1 MAKIR
6 PVPLWDGAGLKLVLD
21 APKANVLDAEM
32 MAEIRGHLRTTVPGT
47 PGLKLIVF
55 EGEGSHFC
63 FGASV
68 KEHQREQAA
77 QMLAGFHGMFLD
89 LIELA
94 VPTAA
99 VVRGQCLGGGMEL
112 AIFCH
117 WIFASPSARFGQPE
131 IQLGVFPPPASVIL
145 PLKLG
150 QAAADHLC
158 LSGESWTAEQAR
170 AAGLVHE
177 VADDPMVALDAFFDK
192 HLKPKSAS
200 SLRMA
205 TRAVRNG
212 FHQTLRQQLPALERL
227 YVDEL
232 MATHDANEGIAAFL
246 EKRSPVWDK

>member
-6 PVPLWDGAGLKLVLD
+6 PERLWDGAGLKLVLD

-32 MAEIRGHLRTTVPGT
+32 MSAIREQLDTTVAGM
-47 PGLKLIVF
+47 PGLKLLVF
-55 EGEGSHFC
+55 EGAGTHFC

-68 KEHQREQAA
+68 QEHQRDQAA
-77 QMLAGFHGMFLD
+77 QMLAGFHGMFLKLVD
-89 LIELA
+89 RA

-112 AIFCH
+112 AIFCN

-158 LSGESWTAEQAR
+158 LSGESWTAEQALAR
-170 AAGLVHE
+170 GLVHE
-177 VADDPMVALDAFFDK
+177 VAEDPMAALDAFFAK
-192 HLKPKSAS
+192 HLAPKSAS

-205 TRAVRNG
+205 TRAARMAFNEA
-212 FHQTLRQQLPALERL
+212 LRKQLPALERL

-246 EKRSPVWDK
+246 EKRPAVWDT

>member
-1 MAKIR
+1 
-6 PVPLWDGAGLKLVLD
+6 V
-21 APKANVLDAEM
+21 
-32 MAEIRGHLRTTVPGT
+32 T
-47 PGLKLIVF
+47 PGLKLLVF
-55 EGEGSHFC
+55 EGEGPHFC

-68 KEHQREQAA
+68 QEHRREQAA
-77 QMLAGFHGMFLD
+77 DMLKGFHGMFLQLVD
-89 LIELA
+89 LA

-112 AIFCH
+112 AIFCQ
-117 WIFASPSARFGQPE
+117 WIFAAPTAKFGQPE

-177 VADDPMVALDAFFDK
+177 VAEDPMAALDAFFDK
-192 HLKPKSAS
+192 HLKPKSPS

-205 TRAVRNG
+205 VRAARLG
-212 FHQTLRQQLPALERL
+212 FHQALREKLPALERL

-246 EKRSPVWDK
+246 EKRPPVWDK